1 MGNFRTKKNPVGLKS
16 DNNFIANTRHLMRII
31 TYLNEVEYAT
41 ASQMRKATGID
52 RQRIKDALLFLI
64 NFAII
69 ERTSNTESKKYWLH
83 PSFRIKI

>member
-69 ERTSNTESKKYWLH
+69 KRKTNEGVKCYCLYPT
-83 PSFRIKI
+83 FRIQI